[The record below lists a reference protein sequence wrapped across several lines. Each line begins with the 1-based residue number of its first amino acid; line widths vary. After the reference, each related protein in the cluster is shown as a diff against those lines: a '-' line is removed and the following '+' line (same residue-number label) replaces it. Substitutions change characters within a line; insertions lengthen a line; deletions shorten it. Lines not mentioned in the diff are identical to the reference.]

1 MVVHVGI
8 GRVIRDHQARI
19 NSVDFS
25 KDGELLLSSGDDQH
39 VYIYSCQHGT
49 QVQTSQ
55 CRKYGVES
63 ARFTHDP
70 FSIIAA
76 SRNDYDHGIRYLSLH
91 DNRYMRFFKGHTDRV
106 VALEMS
112 PKEDTFASASA
123 DDTVR
128 LWDLRTTDCTGVI
141 RFAGGRRAAIAF
153 DLQGMVFA
161 ASGGGGQTKMYDVR
175 AYDKGPFATF
185 TPDMGGPIDFSSVK
199 FSHDGKLM
207 LLGTT
212 QGTVP
217 RHVGNQPPRVF
228 GHFALQLVP
237 LAPDQAQGGLQPR
250 PASASLGQLADV
262 CLAGGRPYRPCFA
275 RRCCCSTPSRVA
287 WCAPSPA
294 TTTRGSC
301 RSSRASAPTPSTYS
315 RVARMEPSGAG
326 ARRRARRCLRC
337 RGTLARWARSRST
350 RRACWLRARAPPSA
364 YGCRSS
370 SSSSSSQR
378 G

>member
-1 MVVHVGI
+1 MVVDVGI

-217 RHVGNQPPRVF
+217 RHVESSRPEASATSATSPSSSPRQRQNELRAAF
-228 GHFALQLVP
+228 SLG
-237 LAPDQAQGGLQPR
+237 QPR
-250 PASASLGQLADV
+250 PVGRCVPGWPAIPALFRTQVLLLDAFTGGLVRTFSGHDNTRQLPLEACFGPDAEYVLSGSEDGTIWRWRTATGEALPPLQGHSGPVGALKVNPTRMLLASACSAL
-262 CLAGGRPYRPCFA
+262 CLWLPQQQQQQ
-275 RRCCCSTPSRVA
+275 
-287 WCAPSPA
+287 
-294 TTTRGSC
+294 
-301 RSSRASAPTPSTYS
+301 PTG
-315 RVARMEPSGAG
+315 MMG
-326 ARRRARRCLRC
+326 
-337 RGTLARWARSRST
+337 
-350 RRACWLRARAPPSA
+350 
-364 YGCRSS
+364 
-370 SSSSSSQR
+370 
-378 G
+378 

>member
-250 PASASLGQLADV
+250 PASASLGQLAGHV
-262 CLAGGRPYRPCFA
+262 HVSPGWPSRNRPCLPHRSPSSLRWPSAATACRTTSTRTPCRA
-275 RRCCCSTPSRVA
+275 RSPRRSARERCCCSPT
-287 WCAPSPA
+287 SPA
-294 TTTRGSC
+294 CSM
-301 RSSRASAPTPSTYS
+301 P
-315 RVARMEPSGAG
+315 
-326 ARRRARRCLRC
+326 RRRTGASCC
-337 RGTLARWARSRST
+337 PRSAWT
-350 RRACWLRARAPPSA
+350 T
-364 YGCRSS
+364 
-370 SSSSSSQR
+370 
-378 G
+378 